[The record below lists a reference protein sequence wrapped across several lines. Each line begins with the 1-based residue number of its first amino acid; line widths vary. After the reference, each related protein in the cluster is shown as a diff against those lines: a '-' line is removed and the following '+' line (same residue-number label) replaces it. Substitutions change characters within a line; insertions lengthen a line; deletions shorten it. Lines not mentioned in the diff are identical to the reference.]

1 MFNEEGEI
9 SGRVPDIANYFWKR
23 SKSGLKFRDG
33 TREWEGIDV
42 LQNMFSKKRQGRMQ
56 VFPKT
61 GEGVMCSSLGTSH
74 QRKDR
79 LVRAVSRA

>member
-1 MFNEEGEI
+1 MFSEEGEI
-9 SGRVPDIANYFWKR
+9 SGRVPDIANCFWKR

-42 LQNMFSKKRQGRMQ
+42 LQNMFSKKRQGQMQ
-56 VFPKT
+56 VSLKL
-61 GEGVMCSSLGTSH
+61 GEVLCAHLWELPIRG
-74 QRKDR
+74 RDR

>member
-9 SGRVPDIANYFWKR
+9 SGRVPDIANCFWKR

-42 LQNMFSKKRQGRMQ
+42 LQNMFSKKKARSNASI
-56 VFPKT
+56 P
-61 GEGVMCSSLGTSH
+61 
-74 QRKDR
+74 
-79 LVRAVSRA
+79 